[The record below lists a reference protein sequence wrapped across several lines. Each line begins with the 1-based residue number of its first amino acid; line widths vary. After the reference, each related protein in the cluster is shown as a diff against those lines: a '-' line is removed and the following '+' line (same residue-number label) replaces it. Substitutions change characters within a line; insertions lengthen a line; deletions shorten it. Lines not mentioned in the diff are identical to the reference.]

1 MYSIAIYSR
10 KSKFTDKGESI
21 QNQIELC
28 KEYAEKHFNTKNFTI
43 YEDEGYTGSNIN
55 RPMFQKL
62 LDDIK
67 NHKIKALICYRLDR
81 ISRNISDF
89 SALIELLEKY
99 NVDFVSIREQFD
111 TSTPMGRAMMYI
123 TSVFSHLERETIA
136 ERIKDNMYQL
146 ARTGRWLG
154 GNTPMGYESK
164 PISYHDKEGNSKKM
178 YKLSPIPSQLGIVRE
193 IYNKYIQL
201 SSLTQLESWAIENN
215 IKTKNNKNFDKS
227 ILKVILTNPVYAT
240 ADKRIYEYFRKQNA
254 NIGNSINEFN
264 GKYGLMVFNKHNEKN
279 NKVIKKDIC
288 EWIVAIG
295 NHPGVVTSNDW
306 IKTQNI
312 LEVNSKKAP
321 RDGTGKIGLLTELLR
336 CKNCGSKMRVAV
348 YRRKG
353 STYYYYRC
361 LLKEKSRGNK
371 CTVKNLNG
379 KQADKY
385 VIDKIKNISYEKDD
399 IWDYI
404 NKLKNNINHLAS
416 FNYCAKLELQKELKE
431 HKEAISNLIFK
442 LSKPMD
448 STVEKHISIEIKIID
463 NIIKQIESKIEEI
476 KINEETT
483 KNKQLNITSLLKLIN
498 NFPDNI
504 DKLNFDEKKTMLNRI
519 INNIMWDGEK
529 LKINI

>member
-1 MYSIAIYSR
+1 MYSVAIYSR

-28 KEYAEKHFNTKNFTI
+28 KEYAEKHFNTKNFII

-67 NHKIKALICYRLDR
+67 NYKIKTLICYRLDR

-89 SALIELLEKY
+89 STLMELLEKY
-99 NVDFVSIREQFD
+99 DVNFVSIREQFD

-164 PISYHDKEGNSKKM
+164 PIIYYDKEGNSKKM
-178 YKLSPIPSQLGIVRE
+178 YTLSPIPNQLGVVRE
-193 IYNKYIQL
+193 IFNKYLQL
-201 SSLTQLESWAIENN
+201 SSLTKLESWTVENN

-227 ILKVILTNPVYAT
+227 ILKVILTNPVYAI
-240 ADKRIYEYFRKQNA
+240 ADKRIYEYFRKQDA
-254 NIGNSINEFN
+254 NIANSINEFN

-279 NKVIKKDIC
+279 NKVIKKDIS

-295 NHPGVVTSNDW
+295 NHSGIIPSNNW

-312 LEVNSKKAP
+312 LKVNSKKAP
-321 RDGTGKIGLLTELLR
+321 RCGTGKIGLLTELLR
-336 CKNCGSKMRVAV
+336 CENCGSKMRVAV
-348 YRRKG
+348 YKRKG
-353 STYYYYRC
+353 GTYYYYRC

-371 CTVKNLNG
+371 CNVKNLNG

-385 VIDKIKNISYEKDD
+385 VIDKIKNINYEKSV
-399 IWDYI
+399 IFDYI
-404 NKLKNNINHLAS
+404 NKLKNSINHLHP
-416 FNYCAKLELQKELKE
+416 FNYCAKFELQKQLEE
-431 HKEAISNLIFK
+431 HKEAISNLILK

-448 STVEKHISIEIKIID
+448 STVEKHIYKEIKIID
-463 NIIKQIESKIEEI
+463 DKIKQTEYKIYKI
-476 KINEETT
+476 KNNEEAT
-483 KNKQLNITSLLKLIN
+483 KNIQVDTTSLFSLVSD
-498 NFPDNI
+498 FPYNI

-519 INNIMWDGEK
+519 INNIIWDGEN